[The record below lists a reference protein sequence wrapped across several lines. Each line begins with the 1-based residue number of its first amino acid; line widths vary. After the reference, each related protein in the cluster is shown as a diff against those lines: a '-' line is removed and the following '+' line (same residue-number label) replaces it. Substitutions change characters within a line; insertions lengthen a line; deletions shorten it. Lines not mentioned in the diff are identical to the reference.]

1 MNELFA
7 LVLYSRGKYTD
18 MPSLQCDYGM
28 RVYGLLQSLRSKIE
42 LDKLSKLRIVK
53 DTFEIRGI
61 YAILYMIKFFKA
73 VAPLLSFIALEV
85 GISRKAADTSV
96 RDVSAALFLC
106 YRCIN
111 TIRFSG
117 FIIFLVLPS
126 GSTSHLY
133 NDFRL

>member
-18 MPSLQCDYGM
+18 MPSLQCDYEM

-85 GISRKAADTSV
+85 GISRKVADTSV
-96 RDVSAALFLC
+96 DDVSATLLLYLPLYKYHTLFGFHNLFNITEW
-106 YRCIN
+106 IN
-111 TIRFSG
+111 FT
-117 FIIFLVLPS
+117 FIQ
-126 GSTSHLY
+126 
-133 NDFRL
+133 